1 MLTLRWRYSAGIVL
15 FNTMTSPWMCSSKGD
30 FVLVQ
35 GTLPFVSVGGVPFVL
50 ILASTLRV
58 APVLRKMYREL
69 ALFRFAGKEGVDTL
83 EQRKKEVVKRLQRPG
98 QYQPH
103 RVPGWP
109 VASVSGGRPVKAEP
123 CLQRQMFLRLAVG
136 RRPDLNPIRKLFPG

>member
-1 MLTLRWRYSAGIVL
+1 M
-15 FNTMTSPWMCSSKGD
+15 
-30 FVLVQ
+30 VQ

-83 EQRKKEVVKRLQRPG
+83 QQGKKEVVGRLQRPG

-103 RVPGWP
+103 WVPG
-109 VASVSGGRPVKAEP
+109 
-123 CLQRQMFLRLAVG
+123 RQPRSCERV
-136 RRPDLNPIRKLFPG
+136 RRPAGEGGAMFAAANVSMAGHRK